1 MASRSRAVPK
11 SDVIRQIATRSLDKA
26 RAWRFVLVTRLM
38 GVRPM
43 DDQASDTMRDVLDA
57 LITIRCELNA
67 IHGALVDAKV
77 LVPDDVIRRI
87 GEAAEEI
94 NVTYET
100 MFPGLWV
107 DDEGS
112 LHYDE
117 KRMEPSGKAPN

>member
-1 MASRSRAVPK
+1 
-11 SDVIRQIATRSLDKA
+11 
-26 RAWRFVLVTRLM
+26 M

-57 LITIRCELNA
+57 LITLRCEVNA
-67 IHGALVDAKV
+67 IHGALLDAKV

-94 NVTYET
+94 NTTYENL
-100 MFPGLWV
+100 FPGLWV

-112 LHYDE
+112 LQFDARRGE
-117 KRMEPSGKAPN
+117 SGEGALN